1 MHAACQD
8 NGLTKQWLGGK
19 GGMLIKALG
28 SFCRAIAA
36 AGKRKTPLEGM
47 SGAFGPRPKP

>member
-8 NGLTKQWLGGK
+8 NGLIKQWLAGK
-19 GGMLIKALG
+19 GGALIEALG

-36 AGKRKTPLEGM
+36 A
-47 SGAFGPRPKP
+47 